1 MRIMTCVQDSQDKV
15 DPQHLIGISSNSNTT
30 TFIANL
36 LHLKQKKKKEN
47 QLQHYHLVILEEKGM
62 VLRIDLP
69 LMRNLKLLHLHPLKW
84 SSSNKCSSSSS
95 SIQMFSEYMKKCMD
109 RLILSN
115 SNGNNLSKDDLKS
128 SSLNSSNNSLKEDLN
143 NLLHGVSRI
152 HSLNLSSR
160 GNLHHRDSQNKER
173 MECKDSN
180 SIKHRP
186 NISSINRIH
195 MIVIH
200 PINIRVA
207 TINNSSSINRIHTN
221 IHSLISAE
229 DITLEVLIMVVVL

>member
-1 MRIMTCVQDSQDKV
+1 
-15 DPQHLIGISSNSNTT
+15 
-30 TFIANL
+30 
-36 LHLKQKKKKEN
+36 
-47 QLQHYHLVILEEKGM
+47 
-62 VLRIDLP
+62 
-69 LMRNLKLLHLHPLKW
+69 
-84 SSSNKCSSSSS
+84 
-95 SIQMFSEYMKKCMD
+95 MFSEYMKKCMD

-160 GNLHHRDSQNKER
+160 DNLHHRDNQNKER